1 VEKARNGEPHS
12 TYSST
17 IDCTTAKDSITIFRV
32 KNKDKPE
39 TIWTT
44 EGLEFPQ
51 EYLKPRLKAL
61 AEGFLSGSMDPDMR
75 VVEGV
80 FPHGPD
86 EEIYLPVLFKK
97 VGTKFEAVYSIPRRG

>member
-1 VEKARNGEPHS
+1 MEKARNGEPHS

-17 IDCTTAKDSITIFRV
+17 IDCTTAKDTITIFRV

-39 TIWTT
+39 TIWMT

-61 AEGFLSGSMDPDMR
+61 AEEYLSGSMDPDMR
-75 VVEGV
+75 AVEGV
-80 FPHGPD
+80 FPHGSG
-86 EEIYLPVLFKK
+86 EEMYLPVLLKK
-97 VGTKFEAVYSIPRRG
+97 VGDKFKAVYSIPRRG